1 MRQHG
6 PGPAPAAGENARGG
20 LPRRR
25 VRPTSGRMDI
35 RQYLSPFRKRL
46 PRVAVVRLHGAI
58 GATRP
63 GAAGLSDAALA
74 PLLER
79 AFRRGKPAAVALVIN
94 SPGGSPVQSSLI
106 AARIRRLADETK
118 VPVHAFV
125 EDIAASGGYWLVS
138 AADDIWA
145 DATSLVGSIGVIS
158 AGFGFAGLLER
169 HGVERRVHTAGASK
183 SFMDPFR
190 PEKPEDVARL
200 TALLEPMHAVFKA
213 QIVARRGAKL
223 AEGRDLFT
231 GDIWIGAQALEVG
244 LIDGLAHMVPKLKE
258 LYGDKVRLVPYG
270 IRRSIWRR
278 FGVAAAADGALG
290 AALDLAEE
298 RALWA
303 RYGL

>member
-1 MRQHG
+1 
-6 PGPAPAAGENARGG
+6 
-20 LPRRR
+20 
-25 VRPTSGRMDI
+25 MDI
-35 RQYLSPFRKRL
+35 RQYLPPFRKHL
-46 PRVAVVRLHGAI
+46 PRVAVVRLQGAI
-58 GATRP
+58 GISRP
-63 GAAGLSDAALA
+63 GAASLSDAALA

-125 EDIAASGGYWLVS
+125 EDIAASGGYWLAT

-158 AGFGFAGLLER
+158 AGFGFAGLLDR
-169 HGVERRVHTAGASK
+169 FGIERRVHTAGASK

-200 TALLEPMHAVFKA
+200 TALLEPMHATFKA
-213 QIVARRGAKL
+213 LIIARRGAKL
-223 AEGRDLFT
+223 SQGRDLFT
-231 GDIWIGAQALEVG
+231 GDIWVGAQAQEVG
-244 LIDGLAHMVPKLKE
+244 LIDGIAHMVPKLKA
-258 LYGDKVRLVPYG
+258 LYGDKVRLMPYG
-270 IRRSIWRR
+270 IRRPLWRR
-278 FGVAAAADGALG
+278 FGAGAAAESALG
-290 AALDLAEE
+290 AALDLADE